1 MHRIK
6 HLIPILAALAAAA
19 IIAPAGA
26 VAQPVEPPI
35 PGASVTASTSQS
47 PDATPL
53 GVLRGAGGVNDAAT
67 VASPST
73 STQSSGDGFSWA
85 DATIGAAG
93 ALALLGVGG
102 GIVLLSRR
110 SGRQPASAG

>member
-1 MHRIK
+1 MYRLK
-6 HLIPILAALAAAA
+6 HLTPILTAVAVAAA
-19 IIAPAGA
+19 IAPAGA
-26 VAQPVEPPI
+26 AARVPDPPM
-35 PGASVTASTSQS
+35 PGASVTSNTS

-53 GVLRGAGGVNDAAT
+53 GALRGAGGVNEAAM
-67 VASPST
+67 VASPSS
-73 STQSSGDGFSWA
+73 STPSDGNGFSWA

-102 GIVLLSRR
+102 GVVLLSRR

>member
-1 MHRIK
+1 MFRLK
-6 HLIPILAALAAAA
+6 HLTPILAAIAAAA

-26 VAQPVEPPI
+26 VASPADPPI
-35 PGASVTASTSQS
+35 SGDSVAAIRSQ
-47 PDATPL
+47 PDPTPL
-53 GVLRGAGGVNDAAT
+53 GALRASGGVNDTAP
-67 VASPST
+67 VAGPST
-73 STQSSGDGFSWA
+73 STNGSGDGFNWT

-102 GIVLLSRR
+102 VVLFSRR

>member
-1 MHRIK
+1 MHQIK
-6 HLIPILAALAAAA
+6 HLTPILAALAAAA

-26 VAQPVEPPI
+26 VAQPI
-35 PGASVTASTSQS
+35 PGAPVTAIASPS
-47 PDATPL
+47 PDTTPL
-53 GVLRGAGGVNDAAT
+53 GALRGAGGVNEAAP

-102 GIVLLSRR
+102 GVVLLSRR
-110 SGRQPASAG
+110 SGRQPASTG